1 MGATSRYTAPKATI
15 DPDRSKSWIK
25 RATPVVMAHKLQWFS
40 ALIFSF
46 LGLII
51 QVWIPKILQNGIT
64 NSLINKTQPLHNYVE
79 LIAVLALFTGVFG
92 YISRTNLFKVA
103 YAIEFDLRNILYEH
117 FTRMSF
123 PFYDRV
129 QSGQLISRANSD
141 IRSVQM
147 YLTFAPMILVQCSIA
162 LVAFAFMLSISVPL
176 AFVAMASM
184 PFIYIVGIKMRKSLF
199 PVSWLIQSR
208 LAEVAT
214 VVDENVNGVRVV
226 RSFAAEQQQLGQLAK
241 AADRVQWGYIK
252 DADLRARFAP
262 LVQNL
267 SQVGLVLVL
276 LVGGWLVIHEHLPV
290 ASIVSFNL
298 YLVMMQAPFMMLG
311 MLIMMGQRASASAD
325 RIYEIIDEKPTI
337 VDRPDA
343 IDLVDCQGDVEFD
356 DVSFAYAD
364 DSLLTKPGGD
374 DGPREILRNLNL
386 HLHPGETIA
395 LVGRTGSGKSTVAR
409 VLARFYDATG
419 GTVRVDGHDVRDLT
433 LTSLRANIGVVLD
446 EPFLFS
452 VSIRD
457 NIAYGRPDASMEEVM
472 AAAEAAG
479 ATGFIN
485 RLADGYDTVVGERGY
500 TLSGGQRQRIAIA
513 RALLVNPPILILDDA
528 TSAIDVKVEQRIHS
542 SLRVLMEGRTTLIIA
557 HRLSTISLADRV
569 VLLDNGRIV
578 ADGTHAELLASTP
591 LYSEVLAQATSEE
604 QAAAEAAAGYR
615 GPRAGRR
622 RPRARGRG
630 TRAAGRAPR
639 DRRRGPRARE
649 GCDLM
654 FGGGGVGPPMGG
666 GGAPG
671 SAQAGL
677 PFGGI
682 PHELQAGVDLLLD
695 EEPERGEPDVV
706 FTQLPT
712 AHESKKL
719 TLTSLLMEYP
729 GHVRA
734 GRVLG
739 GDDRPVHP
747 ARPEPRLLRHQPW
760 PDAAPLRLR
769 RRGAHGGAVPGVDR
783 RVGQRAVRAGAGDG
797 PPRLVGHERPAHQG
811 VPPPAAALA
820 RLLHRG
826 EGGRRHE
833 PHDER
838 HREPAAA
845 AAGRAG
851 PVRHSGPDHGRHHG
865 LPLRHQRAS
874 WPPSPSSPC
883 CLPSSSCR
891 SGSSGPPSAA
901 TTRCATASRSCWPTS
916 PRACRAC
923 AS

>member
-1 MGATSRYTAPKATI
+1 MSKTEDRYGAPAGVPATGAAAQEGNEDGARTLPFAAYVPMGATSRYTAPKATV
-15 DPDRSKSWIK
+15 DPDRTKSWIG
-25 RATPVVMAHKLQWFS
+25 RAKPIVMAHKVQFFS

-51 QVWIPKILQNGIT
+51 QVWIPKILQEGIT
-64 NSLINKTQPLHNYVE
+64 NALLLKTHPLHGYVE
-79 LIAVLALFTGVFG
+79 LIAVLGLFTGLFG

-103 YAIEFDLRNILYEH
+103 YAIEFDLRNIIYEH

-162 LVAFAFMLSISVPL
+162 VVAFIFMLSISVPL
-176 AFVAMASM
+176 AFVAMISM
-184 PFIYIVGIKMRKSLF
+184 PFIYLVGVKMRKSLF

-226 RSFAAEQQQLGQLAK
+226 RSFAAEQQQLGQLAT

-267 SQVGLVLVL
+267 SQVGLVFVL
-276 LVGGWLVIHEHLPV
+276 LVGGWMVIHDHLPV

-311 MLIMMGQRASASAD
+311 MLIMMGQRASASAG
-325 RIYEIIDEKPTI
+325 RIYEILDEQATI
-337 VDRPDA
+337 IDRPGA
-343 IDLVDCQGDVEFD
+343 VDLVDSQGDVEFD
-356 DVSFAYAD
+356 GVTFAYAA
-364 DSLLTKPGGD
+364 DSLLSKPGDED
-374 DGPREILRNLNL
+374 DGRRDILRDFNL
-386 HLHPGETIA
+386 HLRPGETVA

-457 NIAYGRPDASMEEVM
+457 NIAYGRPDATMEEVV

-479 ATGFIN
+479 ASGFIN
-485 RLADGYDTVVGERGY
+485 RLSEGYDTVVGERGY

-513 RALLVNPPILILDDA
+513 RALLINPPILILDDA

-569 VLLDNGRIV
+569 VLLDGGRIV

-591 LYSEVLAQATSEE
+591 LYSEVLAQAAKEE
-604 QAAAEAAAGYR
+604 QDAEEAAAG
-615 GPRAGRR
+615 
-622 RPRARGRG
+622 
-630 TRAAGRAPR
+630 
-639 DRRRGPRARE
+639 
-649 GCDLM
+649 
-654 FGGGGVGPPMGG
+654 VV
-666 GGAPG
+666 
-671 SAQAGL
+671 AGL
-677 PFGGI
+677 GLDDMA
-682 PHELQAGVDLLLD
+682 LQADGVALQPEDGLLQTDD
-695 EEPERGEPDVV
+695 EVLEPE
-706 FTQLPT
+706 
-712 AHESKKL
+712 K
-719 TLTSLLMEYP
+719 
-729 GHVRA
+729 
-734 GRVLG
+734 
-739 GDDRPVHP
+739 
-747 ARPEPRLLRHQPW
+747 
-760 PDAAPLRLR
+760 
-769 RRGAHGGAVPGVDR
+769 GAI
-783 RVGQRAVRAGAGDG
+783 
-797 PPRLVGHERPAHQG
+797 
-811 VPPPAAALA
+811 
-820 RLLHRG
+820 
-826 EGGRRHE
+826 
-833 PHDER
+833 
-838 HREPAAA
+838 
-845 AAGRAG
+845 
-851 PVRHSGPDHGRHHG
+851 
-865 LPLRHQRAS
+865 
-874 WPPSPSSPC
+874 
-883 CLPSSSCR
+883 
-891 SGSSGPPSAA
+891 
-901 TTRCATASRSCWPTS
+901 
-916 PRACRAC
+916 
-923 AS
+923 